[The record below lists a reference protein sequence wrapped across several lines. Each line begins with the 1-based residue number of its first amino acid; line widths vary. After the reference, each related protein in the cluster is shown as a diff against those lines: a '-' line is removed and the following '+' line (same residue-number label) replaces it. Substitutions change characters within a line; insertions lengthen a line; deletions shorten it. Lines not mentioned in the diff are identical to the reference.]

1 MTVEHAAAKG
11 TGPFT
16 LVTLL
21 DSSPRHTT
29 SAPQQGAST
38 AGVSNYGMAKLAA
51 YIAEMLPPELWYTFH
66 VSRTG
71 KEGCRNT
78 RFFFPERP
86 CSGRDVTW
94 APPPAPPFM
103 VRGLLV
109 SVCCCW
115 CCVFCCC
122 DTGHLWFSLCAQVRP
137 LFYSHALQRTALRV
151 TFPHVLAQ
159 V

>member
-21 DSSPRHTT
+21 DSNPRHTT
-29 SAPQQGAST
+29 SAPQQGPST
-38 AGVSNYGMAKLAA
+38 ASVSNYGMAKFAA
-51 YIAEMLPPELWYTFH
+51 YIAEMLPAELWYTFH
-66 VSRTG
+66 LSRTG
-71 KEGCRNT
+71 EEGCRNT

-103 VRGLLV
+103 VHRPGCQCVLL
-109 SVCCCW
+109 W
-115 CCVFCCC
+115 LLCV
-122 DTGHLWFSLCAQVRP
+122 LL
-137 LFYSHALQRTALRV
+137 L
-151 TFPHVLAQ
+151 
-159 V
+159 